1 MSKSWC
7 CENSLSYFSMD
18 NLAIEQLL
26 SSATSISLT
35 HVTISFI
42 SSWES
47 YYFLNYLLW
56 SIDVTIYFCSN
67 VARSL
72 KNSLKST
79 VVSSGLDYESTVW
92 ISSPTSSNSSYSR
105 TLTIVASISSKWLQA
120 SLSLSSFIFIFLF
133 ITFFLARYYCQII
146 YYKIFIL
153 IIFIHIHSLKLYINQ
168 NYDYNH

>member
-1 MSKSWC
+1 
-7 CENSLSYFSMD
+7 MD

-67 VARSL
+67 VAKSL

-79 VVSSGLDYESTVW
+79 VVSFGLDYESTVW
-92 ISSPTSSNSSYSR
+92 ISSPTSSNSSSYSR
-105 TLTIVASISSKWLQA
+105 TLTIFASISSKWLQA
-120 SLSLSSFIFIFLF
+120 PSSLSSFIFIFLF
-133 ITFFLARYYCQII
+133 FTFFFSQILLPNYILQNIYINHINPYSFIEII
-146 YYKIFIL
+146 Y
-153 IIFIHIHSLKLYINQ
+153 
-168 NYDYNH
+168 